1 MESKNLDRLIKKFLA
16 FELMKK
22 DRAMVLRIL
31 LALVKYKQHIHL
43 LRQKKIFFIF

>member
-22 DRAMVLRIL
+22 DRAMVFKDSFSIG
-31 LALVKYKQHIHL
+31 
-43 LRQKKIFFIF
+43 